1 MHKVPL
7 SGQISSAAVGGAL
20 QPATAINFSAAS
32 SPLCIPTPIHFIRS
46 WPGQLCRYPCLPSL
60 SRVVRRRSDSGEDG
74 RDKINACR
82 VGVVACIFQEDEQ
95 SELWWWCEDNEN
107 QHIIG
112 FWDCKWKNN
121 WTITYRVRIIHSAI
135 RESVGDC
142 FLAHSNPREDTENTL
157 QIYFTID
164 WTTCIFYGI
173 SNVSAVS
180 FLFLRLLLLD
190 SVY

>member
-1 MHKVPL
+1 MYVNPTQHNHRMNMRRFSIPHAQSPL
-7 SGQISSAAVGGAL
+7 IRANL
-20 QPATAINFSAAS
+20 FCCCCWWCTPAINFSAAS

-112 FWDCKWKNN
+112 F
-121 WTITYRVRIIHSAI
+121 
-135 RESVGDC
+135 
-142 FLAHSNPREDTENTL
+142 
-157 QIYFTID
+157 
-164 WTTCIFYGI
+164 
-173 SNVSAVS
+173 
-180 FLFLRLLLLD
+180 LRLQMEKQLNYHL
-190 SVY
+190 SRTNNSQCH